1 MIWEPPKPPLSQC
14 QSRHYY
20 SDGFIK
26 RRSCIF
32 SLFYTLT
39 RFYSFPTRF
48 LHVSTRFYSFPT
60 RFYSFLLVAL
70 FTKRGTAYNERCI
83 QIEHG
88 SFTPLVFSAFG
99 GSGRETSQFI
109 SKLIE
114 KLSEKNGMESSV
126 VANYLRT
133 KVSFELVRSQV
144 DCIRGSRS
152 MKKIQFN
159 AQDIEIQETKIV
171 E

>member
-1 MIWEPPKPPLSQC
+1 
-14 QSRHYY
+14 
-20 SDGFIK
+20 
-26 RRSCIF
+26 
-32 SLFYTLT
+32 
-39 RFYSFPTRF
+39 
-48 LHVSTRFYSFPT
+48 
-60 RFYSFLLVAL
+60 
-70 FTKRGTAYNERCI
+70 
-83 QIEHG
+83 
-88 SFTPLVFSAFG
+88 
-99 GSGRETSQFI
+99 
-109 SKLIE
+109 
-114 KLSEKNGMESSV
+114 MESSV